1 MSSAGGTGSCPT
13 DEAKRSAFSAS
24 RCRMAESHL
33 TLLLCGNCPQQ
44 EVFFMLNEL
53 YPSPFSRAYWRTA
66 AGELK
71 NLRVLVFCA
80 LMIAA
85 AIALGLFSVP
95 LATNLKLSVS
105 FVARALA
112 ALVGGPVVGILY
124 GVAEDVLGWVLHPGG
139 PFFPGYTLNTVLAVV
154 AYALFFYRS
163 RLTVWRIIA
172 AKAIATFPISVGLG
186 CLWSQMLYG
195 KGYLY
200 YLVKSLIKNTL
211 YFPIQ
216 VLLLVIVFQALL
228 PAMKRMHLV
237 SDKVGDTIPWR

>member
-1 MSSAGGTGSCPT
+1 M
-13 DEAKRSAFSAS
+13 R
-24 RCRMAESHL
+24 
-33 TLLLCGNCPQQ
+33 
-44 EVFFMLNEL
+44 NEL
-53 YPSPFSRAYWRTA
+53 FSSPFARGYWHTA
-66 AGELK
+66 AAELK

-105 FVARALA
+105 FVARAVA
-112 ALVGGPVVGILY
+112 ALVGGPVVGVLY
-124 GVAEDVLGWVLHPGG
+124 GVAEDVLGWVLNPGG

-154 AYALFFYRS
+154 VYALFFYRC
-163 RLTVWRIIA
+163 RLTIWRIIA

-195 KGYLY
+195 KGYIY
-200 YLVKSLIKNTL
+200 YFVKSIIKNTL

-228 PAMKRMHLV
+228 PALKRARLV
-237 SDKVGDTIPWR
+237 SEEMEETIPWR

>member
-1 MSSAGGTGSCPT
+1 M
-13 DEAKRSAFSAS
+13 K
-24 RCRMAESHL
+24 
-33 TLLLCGNCPQQ
+33 
-44 EVFFMLNEL
+44 NEL
-53 YPSPFSRAYWRTA
+53 FSSPLSPGYWPTA

-71 NLRVLVFCA
+71 NLRILVFCG

-112 ALVGGPVVGILY
+112 ALVGGPVVGVIY
-124 GVAEDVLGWVLHPGG
+124 GVAEDVLGWVLHPSG

-154 AYALFFYRS
+154 VYALFFYRS

-186 CLWSQMLYG
+186 CLWSQMMYG
-195 KGYLY
+195 KGYIY

-228 PAMKRMHLV
+228 PTMKRAGLV
-237 SDKVGDTIPWR
+237 SDQTPENIPWR